1 MRKKWIFYFIGALLG
16 SPCYAQSITP
26 STLNSAG
33 NSAVVGTNTH
43 EWSVGEMVLVNTATA
58 GSHTVTQGL
67 LQPTY
72 LSNADINEETL
83 GAQDP
88 FILFPN
94 PSDGQIFLQ
103 PHLGVGT
110 VLDLTLVDLSGKVLL
125 RNQAVLYNGNEAQ
138 SVDLNSYA
146 AGMYILSVQWQHD
159 NKPKHVTYK
168 VEKR

>member
-1 MRKKWIFYFIGALLG
+1 MRKKWIFYFIGVLLC
-16 SPCYAQSITP
+16 SPCYAQSIAP
-26 STLNSAG
+26 STINAAG

-43 EWSVGEMVLVNTATA
+43 EWSVGEMALVHTATA
-58 GSHTVTQGL
+58 GSNTVTQGL
-67 LQPTY
+67 LQPVY
-72 LSNADINEETL
+72 LSNADIHEETS

-103 PHLGVGT
+103 PHLGNGT
-110 VLDLTLVDLSGKVLL
+110 QLDLTLVDLSGKVLL
-125 RNQAVLYNGNEAQ
+125 RRQAVLYHGNEAQ
-138 SVDLNSYA
+138 SVDLNTYA
-146 AGMYILSVQWQHD
+146 SGMYILSVQWQQD